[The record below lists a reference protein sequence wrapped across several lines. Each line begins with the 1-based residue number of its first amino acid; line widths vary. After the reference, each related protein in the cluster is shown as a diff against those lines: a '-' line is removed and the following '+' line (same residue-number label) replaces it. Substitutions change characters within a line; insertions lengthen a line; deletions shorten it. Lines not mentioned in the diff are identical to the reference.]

1 MNFRLRA
8 GVLCLGLLSVCHV
21 AISSS
26 VFLRIPSSTTPEL
39 APIQTYAGKADH
51 NIALAKLSTSVTVVL
66 LADTLSSD
74 AFDRVRNEL
83 LALQTSL
90 HGHPL
95 RVALIRNGSLAV
107 TGPFSTR
114 ARLTAALDQVTL
126 VPDPSSPV
134 PASAVFDT
142 LNAGVGQ
149 LGADGSHVL
158 LIGEF
163 PALDPM
169 TLDYASALALRAFS
183 SLHLQ
188 VSWFSPAGGNDS
200 WLPLFEA
207 TGGTIIQGTLSNFSS
222 FLNNPSAS
230 IYEVDWT
237 PAMPSEGFV
246 VSHAIISD
254 QDGHTLLDVPDI
266 AAPGGASLPTVELY
280 ADMVAKAAE
289 AADLLNQGP
298 NTEAKAQHIH
308 DDIQKALDVNPRDSG
323 TLLIAAA
330 FYEQLRDYNTAAKMR
345 SSIIE
350 VRPLD
355 GASFAALGHVLV
367 LGGDFDKAES
377 ALNRTAELRGVTV
390 QVSEDFAEIHLGRK
404 DDKGAIPYLAD
415 ALRANAKRQDI
426 WFLQGDA
433 AKRLQDS
440 SLAIR
445 SFEQGLALGG
455 VHVREASSLLRLY
468 LVTNQKGKAV
478 ELSHLVTANLP
489 PELGPR
495 VEFAGDLDDL
505 QQSNEAVV
513 AWRRVLEVRPD
524 FERAHY
530 RIARLLLDGGDA
542 RGAEKAAD
550 SGLSVAPK
558 FANFYIVKADALE
571 KQGEMYSA
579 RSALEQG
586 AATVT
591 DGALL
596 ARLASTEDTFG
607 GSSAIAYSRLAE
619 ALEASSPE
627 RLQALE
633 RGLAVS
639 LRDGDLNNAQSF
651 AGLLESAG
659 HVEFRGLLGTAGQT
673 DTGTI
678 VPGGLNAL
686 AFAAHGQE
694 HVPPEKF
701 FVQYCQMIL
710 DQIGPSFAVGKN
722 QYIEGIEEHFQRIS
736 ALEPFGKRD
745 GNRVVITLSLDG
757 KNGRRNT
764 EKVLGL
770 LGIKLRSAQNV
781 VELDR
786 GEKKAQ
792 AKKQET
798 VSALALDEVGM
809 EEALR
814 AGKPYIFEIPYEWA
828 AVYPSEKLW
837 RETFY
842 ASGNSPGGL
851 ATAVLHMP
859 RMASLYIAISFL
871 DRNTL
876 SELLSAV
883 NLKTL
888 YDHYADLLYLFA
900 PAFSVQGGGH
910 ATVPGGLHAEK
921 IWERL
926 AGVSPEQ
933 PGAFFRALLERDNG
947 KLLAFFFTLSQLD
960 RPHQAFFTDHYS
972 RTEQFYKLFAS
983 SKEMQHGATG
993 VIHDE
998 TLRDFLRSMPL
1009 DRKGQ
1014 IDFPGSGEVWRV
1026 AKGRS
1031 SSEAQTA
1038 KLLKKVSRAV
1048 APEIEDE
1055 ILLRLAQ
1062 TQYKESATHHTE
1074 LDNFLA
1080 VSRIDAHRTEPLDEE
1095 AALLLAQHFSDSSSA
1110 YAYFTDLTSLS
1121 AADFREFFLAVD
1133 RIKSHS
1139 SLEANLEL
1147 GQLHALIEWIC
1158 LLNRRHAIG
1167 DSEAEQLFHYI
1178 CQRFSSAADGAAYA
1192 AASLD
1197 SVRTILSHCLQGE
1210 KIVSAESGIRTCLLG
1225 SAELSNRRAIEFQH
1239 VLDEQKIPS
1248 MDALLS
1254 IYEAVPKLSAGASAP
1269 VNLVGIESSMGRLP
1283 SVAFPKEMKVRGKEK
1298 ESIERYETAA
1308 VLKLVAQLK
1317 QKLAQRK
1324 VNREQIERLSHELL
1338 AELEPQITLALA
1350 GPIYGY
1356 FLRSTDLVVSADPL
1370 LLRKHHYFNFSKDGH
1385 PDANLD
1391 SSFRKDNE
1399 GVGSYFEGGFAQ
1411 FPLASATAAAVG
1423 WKNVGPGTG
1432 ESVVAEIAAIRAATW
1447 DRLEESDLRL
1457 VSLRI
1462 SVAREW
1468 IFESARRPDLLQ
1480 ALSEE
1485 TQGLLSLT
1493 RRADLLNG
1501 IESRNWRKVWASA
1514 MLPDLFS
1521 LGGKYLDHFKIDPW
1535 SSPVTSAL
1543 RAVAAT
1549 DDGSRLRILGSINYH
1564 TFGCGHPH
1572 IFMDAPYEEYERQAL
1587 PAEIAERS
1595 AEFKLFLAFLADS
1608 VGLQPPALA
1617 NVAETLAQKAFGAAQ
1632 MSNFGDW
1639 RSLLA
1644 AYASVTPDD
1653 LRQALEQ

>member
-1 MNFRLRA
+1 MDFRIRA
-8 GVLCLGLLSVCHV
+8 GIVVLALMSICHV
-21 AISSS
+21 ATGSS
-26 VFLRIPSSTTPEL
+26 VFLRIPSSTTPGL
-39 APIQTYAGKADH
+39 APIQTYAGKADPST
-51 NIALAKLSTSVTVVL
+51 ALAKLSTSVTVVV

-74 AFDRVRNEL
+74 AFDSVRNGL

-114 ARLTAALDQVTL
+114 ARLKAALDQVTP
-126 VPDPSSPV
+126 VSDPSASV
-134 PASAVFDT
+134 PTSTVFDT
-142 LNAGVGQ
+142 LNASVGQ

-163 PALDPM
+163 PALDPL
-169 TLDYASALALRAFS
+169 TLDYASALTLRAFGS
-183 SLHLQ
+183 RHLQ

-207 TGGTIIQGTLSNFSS
+207 TGGTIVQGTLSNFSS
-222 FLNNPSAS
+222 FLDNPSES
-230 IYEVDWT
+230 IVEVDWT
-237 PAMPSEGFV
+237 PATPSEGFV

-254 QDGHTLLDVPDI
+254 QAGHTLLDVPDI
-266 AAPGGASLPTVELY
+266 AVPAADSLPTVELY
-280 ADMVAKAAE
+280 ADMVGKAAE

-298 NTEAKAQHIH
+298 ITEAKAQRIR
-308 DDIQKALDVNPRDSG
+308 DDIQKALDVNPRDAG
-323 TLLIAAA
+323 TLLTAAA
-330 FYEQLRDYNTAAKMR
+330 FYEQLKDYTTAAKFR
-345 SSIIE
+345 SSMIE

-355 GASFAALGHVLV
+355 GAGYAVLGHVLL
-367 LGGDFDKAES
+367 LGGDFNKAES
-377 ALNRTAELRGVTV
+377 ALNHTAGLKAGTPE
-390 QVSEDFAEIHLGRK
+390 VSEDFARIHLARN
-404 DDKGAIPYLAD
+404 DDKGAISYLDD
-415 ALRANAKRQDI
+415 ALRANPKRQDL
-426 WFLQGDA
+426 WFLQSESA
-433 AKRLQDS
+433 NRLQDS

-455 VHVREASSLLRLY
+455 VHVPEASSLLRLY
-468 LVTNQKGKAV
+468 LAAKQNAKAL
-478 ELSHLVTANLP
+478 ELARLVTANLP
-489 PELGPR
+489 SDLGPR
-495 VEFAGDLDDL
+495 AEFAGVLDDL
-505 QQSNEAVV
+505 QQSDGALV

-530 RIARLLLDGGDA
+530 RIARLLLEAGDA

-550 SGLSVAPK
+550 SGITMAPK
-558 FANFYIVKADALE
+558 SANLYIVKADALE
-571 KQGEMYSA
+571 KQAEMYSA
-579 RSALEQG
+579 RSALKQG

-596 ARLASTEDTFG
+596 SRLASTEDTFG
-607 GSSAIAYSRLAE
+607 GLAASAYSRLAE

-633 RGLAVS
+633 RGLVVS
-639 LRDGDLNNAQSF
+639 LRDGDLKDAQSF

-659 HVEFRGLLGTAGQT
+659 HVEFQGLLGSAGQAES
-673 DTGTI
+673 GTI
-678 VPGGLNAL
+678 VPGGLDAL
-686 AFAAHGQE
+686 AFAAHAQE

-710 DQIGPSFAVGKN
+710 DQIGPSFADGKN
-722 QYIEGIEEHFQRIS
+722 QYIEGIEGHFQRIS
-736 ALEPFGKRD
+736 ALEGYGKRD

-770 LGIKLRSAQNV
+770 LGIKLRTAQNG

-809 EEALR
+809 EEAFR
-814 AGKPYIFEIPYEWA
+814 AGKPYTFEIPYEWA

-842 ASGNSPGGL
+842 SSDNSPGGL

-859 RMASLYIAISFL
+859 KMASLYIALSFL
-871 DRNTL
+871 DRKTV

-900 PAFSVQGGGH
+900 PAFSVQAGH
-910 ATVPGGLHAEK
+910 AAVPGGPHAEQ
-921 IWERL
+921 IWDRL
-926 AGVSPEQ
+926 AGASPGQ

-947 KLLAFFFTLSQLD
+947 KLLGFFFTLSQLD
-960 RPHQAFFTDHYS
+960 RPHQAFFTDHLS

-983 SKEMQHGATG
+983 SKEMQRGATG
-993 VIHDE
+993 VIRDE
-998 TLRDFLRSMPL
+998 AFRDFLRSMPL
-1009 DRKGQ
+1009 DGKGH
-1014 IDFPGSGEVWRV
+1014 IDFPGSAEVWTV

-1031 SSEAQTA
+1031 SSDAQTA

-1048 APEIEDE
+1048 APEVEDE
-1055 ILLRLAQ
+1055 VLFRLAE
-1062 TQYKESATHHTE
+1062 TRYKESATHYTE

-1095 AALLLAQHFSDSSSA
+1095 AVLLLAQHYSDSSSA

-1121 AADFREFFLAVD
+1121 TADFREFFLAVD
-1133 RIKSHS
+1133 RIRSHS

-1147 GQLHALIEWIC
+1147 GELHALVEWIC
-1158 LLNRRHAIG
+1158 LLNRRDAIG
-1167 DSEAEQLFHYI
+1167 DSQAEQLFHYI
-1178 CQRFSSAADGAAYA
+1178 CERFTSAADGAVYA
-1192 AASLD
+1192 AAALD
-1197 SVRTILSHCLQGE
+1197 SARAILSHCLPGE
-1210 KIVSAESGIRTCLLG
+1210 KIVSAELGIRTCLLG
-1225 SAELSNRRAIEFQH
+1225 SAELSNRQAIEFQH
-1239 VLDEQKIPS
+1239 VLDEQKVPS
-1248 MDALLS
+1248 LDALLS
-1254 IYEAVPKLSAGASAP
+1254 IYDAVAKLSTETSAT
-1269 VNLVGIESSMGRLP
+1269 VNLAGIESSIGRLP
-1283 SVAFPKEMKVRGKEK
+1283 SVEFPKDLKVRGKEK

-1308 VLKLVAQLK
+1308 ALKLVAQLK

-1324 VNREQIERLSHELL
+1324 INREQIDKLSHELL
-1338 AELEPQITLALA
+1338 AELEPQVTLALV
-1350 GPIYGY
+1350 GPIYAY
-1356 FLRSTDLVVSADPL
+1356 FLRSADLVVSADPL
-1370 LLRKHHYFNFSKDGH
+1370 LLRKHHYFNYSGDGH
-1385 PDANLD
+1385 QSTNVD
-1391 SSFRKDNE
+1391 SEFRKDSE
-1399 GVGSYFEGGFAQ
+1399 GVGSYFVGGFGRFA
-1411 FPLASATAAAVG
+1411 LAAGAAAAVG
-1423 WKNVGPGTG
+1423 WKRGGPGAG
-1432 ESVVAEIAAIRAATW
+1432 ESIVAEVAAIRAAPW
-1447 DRLEESDLRL
+1447 NRLEESDLRL

-1468 IFESARRPDLLQ
+1468 IFESARRPELLQ
-1480 ALSEE
+1480 ALGEE

-1521 LGGKYLDHFKIDPW
+1521 LGGRYLDHFKTDPW
-1535 SSPVTSAL
+1535 SSPVTTAL
-1543 RAVAAT
+1543 RAVVAT
-1549 DDGSRLRILGSINYH
+1549 NDGSRLRILGSIKYH

-1572 IFMDAPYEEYERQAL
+1572 IFTDAPYEEYERQFL

-1595 AEFKLFLAFLADS
+1595 AEFKLFLAFLADNI
-1608 VGLQPPALA
+1608 GLQPSALV